1 MGFAAKSL
9 LEVIG
14 LWGVFFFF
22 FFHLKITSNFQKA
35 ARTDIAA
42 GFRQIPSP
50 TFTEPLFA
58 KREVGSEG
66 PPLSLRGGRGVV
78 GWGAGSLMR
87 SVAFRLPGPA
97 GTRPEQ

>member
-14 LWGVFFFF
+14 LWGVFFF